1 MRPILAR
8 SSAGE
13 SDLMRRFIVG
23 FFTVVG
29 LVVDVL
35 VVGGAVAWRLLVPR
49 EPTIAS
55 STILSLELG
64 QSLAEAA
71 PAASYARLFFEET
84 PSLRDVL
91 DALQRAGDDPRI
103 KGVFA
108 RIGSDEM
115 ATATVQELR
124 EAIAAFRA
132 KGKFAIAF
140 ADTLGEFSAGN
151 RAYYLATAF
160 DEIWLQPLGAVGLTG
175 LRVETPFLRGTL
187 DKLRIVPRLDHR
199 SEYKS
204 AMNMMTDKAMGAA
217 QREETVAIVKSVFGQ
232 IRRDVAAARHIDEAE
247 LGAIVDGG
255 PYQASE
261 ADKLHLVDHLGYRDE
276 AIAAA
281 RARAGGIA
289 ALLRPLR
296 YLDRAG
302 RPNRDG
308 PTIALIYG
316 TGIIQR
322 GESTDNPLSGSGV
335 LGAESVAHAFRS
347 ALADPTV
354 RAILFRINSPGG
366 SAVASETIWRET
378 VRAREA
384 NIPVIVSMGDVAGSG
399 GYYIAAAADKIVAQ
413 PATLTGS
420 IGVVAGK
427 MIVAGLWDKLGVGWG
442 TVEEGG
448 NAGMFSSLED
458 YTPEGERH
466 FESFLD
472 SVYAGFKDRVAAG
485 RHLDMDSVERIAR
498 GRVWTGED
506 AKSRGLVDEL
516 GGYDAALRLAKVA
529 AHLDPE
535 AKITLKTYPRERDV
549 REQIASRL
557 FGRDDDND
565 QASEGTRYGLFG
577 ELTRLVAIMRPAL
590 QRLEALTAPP
600 GSLTMPTTDGG
611 R

>member
-1 MRPILAR
+1 
-8 SSAGE
+8 
-13 SDLMRRFIVG
+13 MRRFVVG

-29 LVVDVL
+29 LLVVLLVVVGAIAWRVL
-35 VVGGAVAWRLLVPR
+35 VPPAPG
-49 EPTIAS
+49 IAG

-64 QSLAEAA
+64 HRVAEAA
-71 PAASYARLFFEET
+71 SSDPYSRLFLEET
-84 PSLRDVL
+84 PSLRDLL

-103 KGVFA
+103 KGVVA
-108 RIGSDEM
+108 RIAGDEM

-124 EAIAAFRA
+124 EAVAAFRA
-132 KGKFAIAF
+132 RGKFAIAF
-140 ADTLGEFSAGN
+140 ADTFGEFAPGN

-175 LRVETPFLRGTL
+175 LRVESPFLRGTL
-187 DKLRIVPRLDHR
+187 DKLGIVPRLDHR

-204 AMNMMTDKAMGAA
+204 AMNTVTDTAMSAP
-217 QREETVAIVKSVFGQ
+217 QREEYTAIVASVFGQ
-232 IRRDVAAARHIDEAE
+232 IRHDIAAARHIGEDDI
-247 LGAIVDGG
+247 GKIIDGG

-261 ADKLHLVDHLGYRDE
+261 ADKLHLVDHVGYRDQ

-281 RARAGGIA
+281 RSRAGGTA
-289 ALLRPLR
+289 ALLRPLA

-302 RPNRDG
+302 RPNREG

-316 TGIIQR
+316 TGLIQR

-347 ALADPTV
+347 ALADPKV

-378 VRAREA
+378 ARAREA
-384 NIPVIVSMGDVAGSG
+384 NIPVIVSMSDVAGSG

-427 MIVAGLWDKLGVGWG
+427 MIVGGLWDKIGVTWG
-442 TVEEGG
+442 MVEEGK
-448 NAGMFSSLED
+448 NAGMFSTLED
-458 YTPEGERH
+458 YTPDGERH
-466 FESFLD
+466 FQSFLD
-472 SVYAGFKDRVAAG
+472 TVYAGFKDRVAAG
-485 RHLDMDSVERIAR
+485 RRLDKATVETIAR

-506 AKSRGLVDEL
+506 AKPRGLVDAL
-516 GGYDAALRLAKVA
+516 GGYGEALRLARIA
-529 AHLDPE
+529 AHLDAE
-535 AKITLKTYPRERDV
+535 APITLQTYPPERDP
-549 REQIASRL
+549 REQLIAHL
-557 FGRDDDND
+557 LGRDEDEEG
-565 QASEGTRYGLFG
+565 QAGVGRSRGVFG
-577 ELTRLVAIMRPAL
+577 ELTRLAALLRPVL
-590 QRLEALTAPP
+590 QEFEALTAPA
-600 GSLTMPTTDGG
+600 GSLTMRAAEAP